1 MGAGPEHAYADP
13 TSASQPPVNLNP
25 AGREYSDTRPGGH
38 TRGGLLRRGWRKMT
52 WVLIGYSTVTVLVA
66 LASAGSAGNKIHSA
80 CQSGLGDA
88 STCQQLSGETVVAHF
103 EHVMK
108 LGLVGFAVLAVI
120 WFMTRA
126 QNQRQRDESGRRKHD
141 TQTRSG

>member
-13 TSASQPPVNLNP
+13 TSASQPSVNLNA
-25 AGREYSDTRPGGH
+25 AGREYSDTRPGGN

-66 LASAGSAGNKIHSA
+66 LASAGNKINSV

-88 STCQQLSGETVVAHF
+88 STCQQLSGQTMVAQF

-120 WFMTRA
+120 WFMTRP
-126 QNQRQRDESGRRKHD
+126 QN
-141 TQTRSG
+141 